1 MGKSLF
7 VSVQQLQVG
16 NYVRL
21 PVSWKD
27 HPFLFS
33 SFKLKQQAQI
43 ELIKKLGIDAVYVDL
58 GRSDTEPLNDQQ
70 ASDVQEHSAEDLEQL
85 HGQMGQYKKERI
97 EVLQRMRRELQ
108 KTEEHFS
115 RSLARMRNLIGK
127 LRNRPLNAVHEAKEL
142 VADITQ
148 ELLASDNLVLHL
160 MSDQD
165 KSDGI
170 YFHSLNVAVLSML
183 IAKELGWER
192 ADIEAVGLGAL
203 FHDIGKLKLPSQ
215 LMRKQ
220 EPLTTPE
227 QNLYNQHPILG
238 NDLLKLAEDFPT
250 ASAEI
255 VINHHEHLDGSGTP
269 KGLTAEQL
277 SNPTQLVA
285 VVNFYDALC
294 HPSQQQQART
304 PYAALGYLYKHS
316 KGKYNQEYIGKMIKM
331 LGIYP
336 PGSVVELSSGQFGLV
351 MSVNL
356 DKLLLPRI
364 LVYDPMV
371 PKDQAP
377 IIDLEAEGL
386 SIVRCLPPAA
396 LAENIYKYLNPRERI
411 SYYFGSESKG

>member
-1 MGKSLF
+1 MGKSRF

-58 GRSDTEPLNDQQ
+58 GRSDTEPLAAEQLKETPEQ
-70 ASDVQEHSAEDLEQL
+70 SAEELEKLQ
-85 HGQMGQYKKERI
+85 GQMEQYKKERI
-97 EVLQRMRRELQ
+97 EILQRMRRDLQ

-127 LRNRPLNAVHEAKEL
+127 LRNRPLNAVNEAKEL
-142 VADITQ
+142 ITDITE

-160 MSDQD
+160 MSDDD

-183 IAKELGWER
+183 MAKELGWAR
-192 ADIEAVGLGAL
+192 ADIETVGLGAL

-215 LMRKQ
+215 IIRKK

-238 NDLLKLAEDFPT
+238 TDLLKLAQDFPQ
-250 ASAEI
+250 ASAA
-255 VINHHEHLDGSGTP
+255 VVTNHHELLDGSGFP
-269 KGLTAEQL
+269 RGLKADALSEPVQL
-277 SNPTQLVA
+277 AA
-285 VVNFYDALC
+285 VVNFYDSLC
-294 HPSQQQQART
+294 HPSNPQQART
-304 PYAALGYLYKHS
+304 PYAALGYLYKYS
-316 KGKYNQEYIGKMIKM
+316 KGKFNQEYVGKIIKM

-356 DKLLLPRI
+356 DKILLPRI

-377 IIDLEAEGL
+377 IVDLEAEGL
-386 SIVRCLPPAA
+386 SIVRCLSPAA

-411 SYYFGSESKG
+411 TYYFGSENKS